1 MSAHRRLARH
11 LTHPQVTIDPDL
23 GVPNWSLNEGGRLRV
38 AQLAGKPSMLNRTTR
53 VISSTETKAIE
64 TALPL
69 ATAFGV
75 RGRNPR

>member
-1 MSAHRRLARH
+1 MSAHRRLARY
-11 LTHPQVTIDPDL
+11 LTHPPVTIDPDSE
-23 GVPNWSLNEGGRLRV
+23 VPNWSLNEVGRLWV

-69 ATAFGV
+69 AVAFGA